1 MRGSP
6 SFWTL
11 TVAHRLNNI
20 NHTEYCYYVVV
31 VVVSAVGENHRTV
44 SQQEAKN
51 SVFRMIHNK
60 SRNVDHL
67 KTLLRVQVMGGTVSG
82 RLVIWSLRH
91 YLITQWSYGICPEVG
106 HHSWGGSR

>member
-6 SFWTL
+6 SFLTL

-31 VVVSAVGENHRTV
+31 VSAVGENHRTV

-51 SVFRMIHNK
+51 SVIRKSHNK
-60 SRNVDHL
+60 SGNAL
-67 KTLLRVQVMGGTVSG
+67 A
-82 RLVIWSLRH
+82 
-91 YLITQWSYGICPEVG
+91 ITTT
-106 HHSWGGSR
+106 

>member
-6 SFWTL
+6 SFLTL

-31 VVVSAVGENHRTV
+31 VSAVGENHRTV

-51 SVFRMIHNK
+51 SVIRKSHNK
-60 SRNVDHL
+60 SGKVL
-67 KTLLRVQVMGGTVSG
+67 A
-82 RLVIWSLRH
+82 
-91 YLITQWSYGICPEVG
+91 ITTT
-106 HHSWGGSR
+106 

>member
-51 SVFRMIHNK
+51 SVIRKSHNK
-60 SRNVDHL
+60 SGNVL
-67 KTLLRVQVMGGTVSG
+67 A
-82 RLVIWSLRH
+82 
-91 YLITQWSYGICPEVG
+91 ITAT
-106 HHSWGGSR
+106 